1 MKLPKRVLY
10 YGIDEPLP
18 EQIPLRAG
26 PLSLVYEAGDL
37 RYIRLG
43 EREIL
48 RRVYVAIRDRNWG
61 TVPPRLTN
69 LRKEILPD
77 SFRITYDVANQQG
90 EIDLAW
96 KGTITGDRSGN
107 LIFTM
112 EGEARSTFHK
122 NRIGFCVLHPI
133 RECAGQPCAVEHT
146 DGKVTSGVFPLYI
159 SPNQPF
165 LDIRSISHEVTPGL
179 TAEVRFAGEVFET
192 EDQRNWTDA
201 SYKTYCTP
209 LRLPFPVEI
218 KAGTKV
224 SQSVTLKLQGTLP
237 ATHDKSAD
245 EDVVIT
251 IRDARPIPL
260 PRIGLGM
267 ASHGQPLSQRALERL
282 RALYIAHLRV
292 DLKLAQPDFEAELR
306 RATTEAGELRVPL
319 EVAVFL
325 SDAAETELRRLRALL
340 GQLKPA
346 VAAWLIFHVAEKST
360 TEKWIQLAR
369 QHLTDYQP
377 AAKFGAGTNFYF
389 TELNRGRP
397 PIAALDLIS
406 YSLNPQVHAFD
417 NASLVEN
424 LMAQASAVESARQFA
439 GSTLIA
445 VSPVTLRP
453 RFNPNATDPEP
464 GPRPG
469 ELPAQVDVRQM
480 SLFGA
485 GWSLGSLKCLAE
497 SGIHS
502 ATYYETTGW
511 RGVMETEQGSSLPEK
526 FHSLPGSVF
535 PLYHV
540 LADLGEFAGGQ
551 IVPSASNTPLTSDG
565 LVLRKGDR
573 TRILLANFTHQER
586 RIRLRGGNQLR
597 PLRVKYLDETCAVA
611 AMTSPE
617 TFRGEAGEP
626 SMAGPGRM
634 DVHLLPYAVA
644 RIDLD

>member
-1 MKLPKRVLY
+1 MKLPKRLLY

-90 EIDLAW
+90 EIDFLW
-96 KGTITGDRSGN
+96 KATITGDRSGN

-133 RECAGQPCAVEHT
+133 RECAGQPCSVEHT

-245 EDVVIT
+245 EDVVFT
-251 IRDARPIPL
+251 IRDARPVPL

-292 DLKLAQPDFEAELR
+292 DLKLAQRDFEAELR
-306 RATTEAGELRVPL
+306 RATTEAGELRV
-319 EVAVFL
+319 
-325 SDAAETELRRLRALL
+325 R
-340 GQLKPA
+340 
-346 VAAWLIFHVAEKST
+346 KS
-360 TEKWIQLAR
+360 
-369 QHLTDYQP
+369 
-377 AAKFGAGTNFYF
+377 
-389 TELNRGRP
+389 
-397 PIAALDLIS
+397 
-406 YSLNPQVHAFD
+406 V
-417 NASLVEN
+417 V
-424 LMAQASAVESARQFA
+424 
-439 GSTLIA
+439 
-445 VSPVTLRP
+445 
-453 RFNPNATDPEP
+453 
-464 GPRPG
+464 
-469 ELPAQVDVRQM
+469 
-480 SLFGA
+480 
-485 GWSLGSLKCLAE
+485 
-497 SGIHS
+497 
-502 ATYYETTGW
+502 
-511 RGVMETEQGSSLPEK
+511 
-526 FHSLPGSVF
+526 
-535 PLYHV
+535 
-540 LADLGEFAGGQ
+540 
-551 IVPSASNTPLTSDG
+551 
-565 LVLRKGDR
+565 
-573 TRILLANFTHQER
+573 
-586 RIRLRGGNQLR
+586 
-597 PLRVKYLDETCAVA
+597 
-611 AMTSPE
+611 
-617 TFRGEAGEP
+617 
-626 SMAGPGRM
+626 
-634 DVHLLPYAVA
+634 
-644 RIDLD
+644 